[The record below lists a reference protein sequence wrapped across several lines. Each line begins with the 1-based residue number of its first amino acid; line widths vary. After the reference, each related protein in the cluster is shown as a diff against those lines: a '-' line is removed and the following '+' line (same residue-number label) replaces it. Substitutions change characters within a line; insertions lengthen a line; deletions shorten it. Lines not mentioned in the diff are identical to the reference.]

1 MELEEIFDEKK
12 MGKIVDLVS
21 AFIPIVG
28 TMVNGVIVL
37 INALDTV
44 TQEDKDALI
53 ARIKKAQES
62 IPVWE

>member
-1 MELEEIFDEKK
+1 MDIQ
-12 MGKIVDLVS
+12 KIEDLVS
-21 AFIPIVG
+21 SISSLIPVVG
-28 TMVNGVIVL
+28 TVVSGVIVL